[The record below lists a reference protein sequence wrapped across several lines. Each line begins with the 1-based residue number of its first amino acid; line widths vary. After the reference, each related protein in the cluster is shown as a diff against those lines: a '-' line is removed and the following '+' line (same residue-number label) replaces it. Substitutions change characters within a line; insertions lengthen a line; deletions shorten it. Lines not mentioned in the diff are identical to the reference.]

1 NWINCWASCRAVGG
15 YARAKWRHEP
25 LRWLKTEHAYP
36 SRAALLSDRRKL
48 GEILA
53 GGGWISPEQLER
65 ALASLPARQR
75 PGEHLIATGD
85 LAEDDMYV
93 ALALQHRLEVGTP
106 APSDIS
112 IAVTRSLPA
121 ALARRWRVLPF
132 RIAAGELYLAGPELP
147 DEELQRK
154 IRQFSSLEIRFHLV
168 TPADYDELAARY
180 LPAPPR
186 TSLKNIDG
194 ARGYQRQ
201 RSQ

>member
-1 NWINCWASCRAVGG
+1 
-15 YARAKWRHEP
+15 
-25 LRWLKTEHAYP
+25 
-36 SRAALLSDRRKL
+36 AALLSDRRKL

-65 ALASLPARQR
+65 ALASLPAGQR
-75 PGEHLIATGD
+75 LGEHLIATGD
-85 LAEDDMYV
+85 LAEDDLYV
-93 ALALQHRLEVGTP
+93 ALALQNRLEVGTP

-147 DEELQRK
+147 DEEMQQE
-154 IRQFSSLEIRFHLV
+154 IRRFSSLEIRFHLV
-168 TPADYDELAARY
+168 TPGEYDKLAARF
-180 LPAPPR
+180 LAPPPR
-186 TSLKNIDG
+186 TALKNVD
-194 ARGYQRQ
+194 RSRRHDRQ